1 MKRLLAVILALVMG
15 LLPVSSLAVEL
26 PGIDG
31 DFTFS
36 REDLE
41 EMFNPDQYKD
51 LWGELENVWGDK
63 EGSGDDL
70 ENILGDLKNPWEDAE
85 DSWEG
90 PEISVEDIMNLWDL
104 YEDLDPTR
112 WYWNAVE
119 FCLESGLMQGLEM
132 GMFGPD
138 ETTTRAQLVT
148 ILWRLDGSPYQTGCA
163 DLPFED
169 VKANA
174 WYAQAVCW
182 AYENEIAAGHSETG
196 FAPNEPITRE
206 QLVTMLYR
214 YAVENGFDVAS
225 GLINYEVTNINE
237 WIGSLFGGSQ
247 GGQNKSKYK
256 DFNEIS
262 DWAVTP
268 MKWAVGAKIISGTD
282 STHLSPKEYAT
293 RAQIATVFYNFCNVV
308 VDEIE

>member
-51 LWGELENVWGDK
+51 LWEELESAWGDK
-63 EGSGDDL
+63 EDSWDDVEISWGDL
-70 ENILGDLKNPWEDAE
+70 ENILGDLNNPWEDTE

-132 GMFGPD
+132 NMFGPD

-196 FAPNEPITRE
+196 FAPNDPITRE

-214 YAVENGFDVAS
+214 YAVKNGFDTTS
-225 GLINYEVTNINE
+225 GFVNALMGNSIY
-237 WIGSLFGGSQ
+237 
-247 GGQNKSKYK
+247 KYADYK
-256 DFNEIS
+256 QIS

-282 STHLSPKEYAT
+282 QRHLSPKENAT
-293 RAQIATVFYNFCNVV
+293 RAQIATIFYNFCNVS
-308 VDEIE
+308 VDDIE